1 MVPVLSLPIA
11 ITRHRGNGGETHGE
25 SGTMGR
31 TEPTDLTPSAFC
43 TGATNCR
50 EAAVPMLDSAVLP
63 PAASA
68 SASASATFPACITA
82 QSLPIDPSTGGVP
95 RGRNACNPSEAR
107 GDHEGQRVT
116 RGNDASQG
124 PGSHANCNAVK
135 AKERMVLVAESP
147 GQLGIGGKVWD
158 SAFVLCDF
166 LAKTRAS
173 ALSRDSSDCSCSI
186 PVGNIPTEDQAT
198 IRNKSQAQISWQVE
212 GRMEPF
218 DVSGVLESGPNTILT
233 TPKSVGSVC
242 SVHGIGSEGID
253 KKSLGQSSTQPVQ
266 PIQPIQPI
274 QPLLGEGEGR
284 EKGIVEG
291 RRVLELGA
299 GTGLVSICC
308 ALLGAS
314 AVVATDFE
322 VCPLADRLVS
332 VPPRD

>member
-11 ITRHRGNGGETHGE
+11 ITRNNGNESEAHGE

-31 TEPTDLTPSAFC
+31 TEPSDLTSSAFC

-50 EAAVPMLDSAVLP
+50 EAAVPVLDSAAML

-68 SASASATFPACITA
+68 SATLPACISA
-82 QSLPIDPSTGGVP
+82 QSLPTEPSTGALP
-95 RGRNACNPSEAR
+95 RGRSACNPSEAC
-107 GDHEGQRVT
+107 GDYEGQRVT
-116 RGNDASQG
+116 RGIDASQG
-124 PGSHANCNAVK
+124 PGNHGNCNGVK
-135 AKERMVLVAESP
+135 AEERMVLVAESP

-173 ALSRDSSDCSCSI
+173 ALSRDSSDYSCSI
-186 PVGNIPTEDQAT
+186 PLGNIPTEGQEA
-198 IRNKSQAQISWQVE
+198 IRNESQAQISWQGE
-212 GRMEPF
+212 CRRGPF
-218 DVSGVLESGPNTILT
+218 DVSDVLGSGLNTILT
-233 TPKSVGSVC
+233 TPGSVGSVC
-242 SVHGIGSEGID
+242 SGHGIGSEGTG

-266 PIQPIQPI
+266 PK
-274 QPLLGEGEGR
+274 QPLFGEGK

-322 VCPLADRLVS
+322 VCPLAGRFVS
-332 VPPRD
+332 VPPLD